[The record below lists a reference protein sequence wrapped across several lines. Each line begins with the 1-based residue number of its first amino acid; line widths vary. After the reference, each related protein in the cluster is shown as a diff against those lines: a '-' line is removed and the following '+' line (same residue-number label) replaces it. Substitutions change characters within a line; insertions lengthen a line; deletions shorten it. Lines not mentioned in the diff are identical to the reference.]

1 MAKAHP
7 STDRLALL
15 PARYAVRT
23 WMVST
28 AGLAKDI
35 SRLKWKF
42 ATNRM
47 RVLFEMAC
55 LVPRLLRERRALFR
69 SVGRSAEEQLD
80 FQLRQTANNVK
91 AGLRT

>member
-28 AGLAKDI
+28 AGLAKDV

-42 ATNRM
+42 ATDRV
-47 RVLFEMAC
+47 RVLFEMTC
-55 LVPRLLRERRALFR
+55 LVPQLLGERRVLFR
-69 SVGRSAEEQLD
+69 SLGRSPEEQLD

-91 AGLRT
+91 AGLRS